1 MTDVEAAQAEIREIL
16 RALKPLKFRLLGV
29 AASLP
34 PSAAE
39 TSPLPD
45 GEPADLR
52 TELRSVVECVVND
65 SLGPAIRDL
74 DEAAGGVGEPEQ
86 E

>member
-1 MTDVEAAQAEIREIL
+1 MTDVEAARAEIREIL
-16 RALKPLKFRLLGV
+16 RELKPLKFRLLGV

-34 PSAAE
+34 PSPAE

-45 GEPADLR
+45 VEPADPR
-52 TELRSVVECVVND
+52 TEIRSIVECVVND

-74 DEAAGGVGEPEQ
+74 DGVSSLAGFGEK
-86 E
+86 